1 MAAGRKGWNGD
12 LERELALEV
21 LAVDGDDGA
30 ARRFRQG
37 QQASRRDRVQALG

>member
-1 MAAGRKGWNGD
+1 MAAGRRGWNGD

-30 ARRFRQG
+30 AAAFDKVE
-37 QQASRRDRVQALG
+37 QASRRDRVQALG